1 MSRGGRL
8 GMITLRQLE
17 ALYWI
22 VQLGT
27 FERAAVKL
35 NTTQSA
41 ISKRIQE
48 LEAACRVTVFDRDR
62 RGAKLTEK
70 GEHVLALGQEMLGL
84 QERILD
90 LRGSKE
96 MPARRLRLGVT
107 ELSALTWLP
116 RLVTALRDA
125 YPTLTIEPEVDMSR
139 TLHERLRE
147 DAIDLIVIPET
158 FSDPEITSVPLAE
171 VANAWMARPDLV
183 TRRGALTL
191 TELAD
196 YPILVQGGKSG
207 SGLYFNKWLKSE
219 GIAFTRTLTCDSM
232 MAMLGLTVAGVGI
245 SYLPRQ
251 CFRPLFAAGKLV
263 VIPTRPALP
272 SVPYAAMY
280 RNDRPSAFTSVVAEL
295 ARQVCDFSRQ
305 FQG

>member
-1 MSRGGRL
+1 
-8 GMITLRQLE
+8 MITLRQLE

-27 FERAAVKL
+27 FERAAAKL

-48 LEAACRVTVFDRDR
+48 LEAACRITVFDRDR

-70 GEHVLALGQEMLGL
+70 GEHVLALGQQMLDL

-90 LRGSKE
+90 LRGNTE

-116 RLVTALRDA
+116 RLVTALRES
-125 YPTLTIEPEVDMSR
+125 YPTLVIEPEVDMSR

-158 FSDPEITSVPLAE
+158 FSDPEITSIRLAE
-171 VANAWMARPDLV
+171 VANSWMARPGLV
-183 TRRGALTL
+183 TRRGAVPLA
-191 TELAD
+191 EIAD
-196 YPILVQGGKSG
+196 YPILAQGTKSG
-207 SGLYFNKWLKSE
+207 SGLYFSKWLKSE
-219 GIAFTRTLTCDSM
+219 GIAFPRVLTCDSM
-232 MAMLGLTVAGVGI
+232 MAMVGLTVAGVGV

-251 CFRPLFAAGKLV
+251 CFRPLIEAGKLV
-263 VIPTRPALP
+263 IIPTRPALP
-272 SVPYAAMY
+272 PVPYAAMY
-280 RNDRPSAFTSVVAEL
+280 RNDRPSALTSVVAQL
-295 ARQVCDFSRQ
+295 AGQLCDFSKQ
-305 FQG
+305 LQG

>member
-1 MSRGGRL
+1 
-8 GMITLRQLE
+8 MITLRQLE

-27 FERAAVKL
+27 FERAAAKL

-48 LEAACRVTVFDRDR
+48 LEAACRIIVFDRDR

-70 GEHVLALGQEMLGL
+70 GEHVLALGQEMLAL

-90 LRGSKE
+90 LRGNAE

-116 RLVTALRDA
+116 KLVAALRTSHPA
-125 YPTLTIEPEVDMSR
+125 LTIEPEVDMSR
-139 TLHERLRE
+139 SLHERLRE
-147 DAIDLIVIPET
+147 GAIDLIVIPET
-158 FSDPEITSVPLAE
+158 FSDPEITSLHLAD
-171 VANAWMARPDLV
+171 VANAWMAQPGLV
-183 TRRGALTL
+183 KRRGALTL
-191 TELAD
+191 AELAD
-196 YPILVQGGKSG
+196 YPILAQGGKSG
-207 SGLYFNKWLKSE
+207 SGLYLNKWFRSE
-219 GIAFTRTLTCDSM
+219 GIVFERVLTCDSM
-232 MAMLGLTVAGVGI
+232 TALLGLTVAGAGI

-251 CFRPLFAAGKLV
+251 CFRPLIEAGKLV

-272 SVPYAAMY
+272 AVPYAAMY
-280 RNDRPSAFTSVVAEL
+280 RNDRPSAFIGVVAEL
-295 ARQVCDFSRQ
+295 ARELCDFSKQ
-305 FQG
+305 LQG